1 MIPLVLAGLSTL
13 GPFSIDAPFPA
24 FPQMGAD
31 FGVDAAQMQ
40 LVVSAYLFAFGAMS
54 VFHGPISDALGRK
67 PVMLA
72 GVTAYGIASLA
83 AAFAPNLAVL
93 LLCRVAQ
100 GISAG
105 GGVIVSRTIIRDL
118 FEGAEAQRLMSR
130 VAMIFGLAPAIAP
143 VVGGALLQIG
153 RWPVIFV
160 FQAGIALALI
170 SAVTLLLPET
180 HPASRRTSLSIGG
193 VLQPLGRVA
202 RDLAYQRLAWA
213 ALLAQ
218 ASWFI
223 YIGGAAI
230 YVAGLLGRGE
240 SDYWVL
246 FFPMVAGV
254 ILGSWVSGRT
264 AGRVGGRAIIS
275 IGFGITALGAL
286 LGVALA
292 SLPGAATVPSAI
304 IAPSVMTFGAC
315 VAYPTTQLSLLDLF
329 PANRGAA
336 ASLGACQGL
345 IFNASVTAWLVP
357 SLAGAV
363 RDFAIAAVV
372 LCAGCL
378 ALWTWHLLA
387 ARRPLPTP
395 EHTET
400 LEPEF

>member
-24 FPQMGAD
+24 FPQMGTD

-254 ILGSWVSGRT
+254 ILGSWSGT
-264 AGRVGGRAIIS
+264 LRVQAE
-275 IGFGITALGAL
+275 
-286 LGVALA
+286 
-292 SLPGAATVPSAI
+292 
-304 IAPSVMTFGAC
+304 
-315 VAYPTTQLSLLDLF
+315 
-329 PANRGAA
+329 RG
-336 ASLGACQGL
+336 CY
-345 IFNASVTAWLVP
+345 
-357 SLAGAV
+357 
-363 RDFAIAAVV
+363 R
-372 LCAGCL
+372 C
-378 ALWTWHLLA
+378 
-387 ARRPLPTP
+387 
-395 EHTET
+395 
-400 LEPEF
+400 